1 MKIKNIVLGVTGGIA
16 AYKAAELTSRLKK
29 EGYDVRCVMTKS
41 AQQFLSPLTLQT
53 LSNHPVITDLF
64 AAPTT
69 QWNVEHIALAKW
81 ADVFIIAPATANI
94 IGKMAAG
101 IGDDFLSTCVMA
113 TKAPI
118 VLAPAMN
125 EAMYEHQAVVDNIAL
140 LKKRGC
146 FFIEPAVGKL
156 ACGDSGKGRMEEPN
170 VIVDYLKRLGR
181 YDLTG
186 KKILITAGPTREALD
201 PVRFLTNHSSGRM
214 GYALAEAA
222 YERGALVTLIS
233 GPVNLAA
240 PTGVDVIKVDS
251 ALAMYEAVLARFD
264 EQDAVIKAAA
274 VADYRPETVSAE
286 KIKKKDGDWLVK
298 LVRNPDILAELGG
311 RKTRQILVG
320 FAAETNDVEANARK
334 KLVAKNLDLIC
345 ANDITEAEAGFGTE
359 TNRLTI
365 YRKDQSKISLPL
377 MSKKQAA
384 DLILDQI
391 GQLWQNE

>member
-1 MKIKNIVLGVTGGIA
+1 
-16 AYKAAELTSRLKK
+16 
-29 EGYDVRCVMTKS
+29 
-41 AQQFLSPLTLQT
+41 
-53 LSNHPVITDLF
+53 
-64 AAPTT
+64 
-69 QWNVEHIALAKW
+69 
-81 ADVFIIAPATANI
+81 
-94 IGKMAAG
+94 
-101 IGDDFLSTCVMA
+101 MA

-274 VADYRPETVSAE
+274 VADYRPETGSAE

>member
-16 AYKAAELTSRLKK
+16 AYKTAELASRLKK

-64 AAPTT
+64 AAPTA

-156 ACGDSGKGRMEEPN
+156 ACGDSGKGRMEEPS

-201 PVRFLTNHSSGRM
+201 
-214 GYALAEAA
+214 
-222 YERGALVTLIS
+222 
-233 GPVNLAA
+233 
-240 PTGVDVIKVDS
+240 
-251 ALAMYEAVLARFD
+251 
-264 EQDAVIKAAA
+264 
-274 VADYRPETVSAE
+274 
-286 KIKKKDGDWLVK
+286 
-298 LVRNPDILAELGG
+298 
-311 RKTRQILVG
+311 
-320 FAAETNDVEANARK
+320 
-334 KLVAKNLDLIC
+334 
-345 ANDITEAEAGFGTE
+345 
-359 TNRLTI
+359 
-365 YRKDQSKISLPL
+365 
-377 MSKKQAA
+377 
-384 DLILDQI
+384 QI
-391 GQLWQNE
+391 GRAHV

>member
-118 VLAPAMN
+118 VLVPAMN